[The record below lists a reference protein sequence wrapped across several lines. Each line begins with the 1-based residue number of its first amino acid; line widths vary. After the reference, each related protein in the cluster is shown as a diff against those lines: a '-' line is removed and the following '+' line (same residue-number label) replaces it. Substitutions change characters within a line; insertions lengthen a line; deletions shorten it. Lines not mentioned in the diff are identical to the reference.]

1 MATEQETQPSLTDQ
15 QLTTITKDELILKW
29 KDLIKF
35 TDDQRLKFK
44 QTLADKQAELDEINT
59 KKSLEIA
66 KLKNIIL
73 MKYVSSKE
81 QESTNQFQQSTAL
94 KSHQEQTELS
104 FVDPSINSIIIQ
116 LKRELDE
123 TKKKRD
129 DLQNELNSWKFN
141 PDSQMSKRLMAKCRK
156 LLKENEELGKVISS
170 GNVAQLEN
178 DLAYHKE
185 MLNEACE
192 NEQNINS
199 FLSEMDNEME
209 AMQATI
215 LDLQEQLRNVEEA
228 ESKNKETESTQ
239 MATEKEKPQQ
249 QDEQMNIS

>member
-141 PDSQMSKRLMAKCRK
+141 PDRL
-156 LLKENEELGKVISS
+156 I
-170 GNVAQLEN
+170 
-178 DLAYHKE
+178 
-185 MLNEACE
+185 
-192 NEQNINS
+192 I
-199 FLSEMDNEME
+199 
-209 AMQATI
+209 
-215 LDLQEQLRNVEEA
+215 
-228 ESKNKETESTQ
+228 
-239 MATEKEKPQQ
+239 
-249 QDEQMNIS
+249 